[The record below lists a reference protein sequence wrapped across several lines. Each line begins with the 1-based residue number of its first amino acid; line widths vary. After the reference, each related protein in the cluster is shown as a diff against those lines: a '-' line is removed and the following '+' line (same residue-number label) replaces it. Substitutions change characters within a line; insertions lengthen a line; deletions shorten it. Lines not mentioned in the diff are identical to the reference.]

1 MKKTIKPR
9 KTPQQARSRQ
19 TREDILEATAHLL
32 NRNPFGEVSTNHI
45 AKKTGI
51 SIGTLYKYYPNKD
64 AILADLSL
72 EFMHQDAELFGRIFD
87 GSPRSRQEK
96 GALVD
101 NLVEALMTVHRD
113 DAQVRGV
120 VYQNLER
127 LKLLGPA
134 QSATRKIQAKGAAAV
149 PELDPMLTWVAISAI
164 NAAVHSMS
172 QLPREIQQWNFV
184 RVLVR
189 NILDNLLN
197 PHGSEGRRKRMKQGF
212 DASPANS
219 STVASR
225 LVARNAPKMG
235 GSGT

>member
-9 KTPQQARSRQ
+9 RTPQQARSRQ
-19 TREDILEATAHLL
+19 TREDILQATAHLL
-32 NRNPFGEVSTNHI
+32 NRRPFGEVSTNHI

-72 EFMHQDAELFGRIFD
+72 EFMQQDAELFGRIFEGAS
-87 GSPRSRQEK
+87 GSRKRT

-101 NLVEALMTVHRD
+101 DLTEALLTVHRD

-127 LKLLGPA
+127 LQLLGPA
-134 QSATRKIQAKGAAAV
+134 QSATRKIHAKGTAAF
-149 PELDPMLTWVAISAI
+149 PEIDPIRTWLAISAV
-164 NAAVHSMS
+164 NAAVHSTS
-172 QLPREIQQWNFV
+172 QLPREIQPWGFV

-189 NILDNLLN
+189 SILDNLLN
-197 PHGSEGRRKRMKQGF
+197 PDGS
-212 DASPANS
+212 DVS
-219 STVASR
+219 
-225 LVARNAPKMG
+225 
-235 GSGT
+235 

>member
-19 TREDILEATAHLL
+19 TREDILQATAHLL

-72 EFMHQDAELFGRIFD
+72 KFMREDADLFGQIFED
-87 GSPRSRQEK
+87 SAPKRLKRN
-96 GALVD
+96 ALV
-101 NLVEALMTVHRD
+101 NELVEALMTIHRE
-113 DAQVRGV
+113 DARVRGV

-127 LKLLGPA
+127 LNLLGSA
-134 QSATRKIQAKGAAAV
+134 QSATRKIQAKGASAV
-149 PELDPMLTWVAISAI
+149 PELDPILTWIAISTV

-172 QLPREIQQWNFV
+172 QLPMELQRWDFV
-184 RVLVR
+184 RFLVKD
-189 NILDNLLN
+189 ILNHLLN
-197 PHGSEGRRKRMKQGF
+197 SQ
-212 DASPANS
+212 
-219 STVASR
+219 STF
-225 LVARNAPKMG
+225 
-235 GSGT
+235 

>member
-1 MKKTIKPR
+1 MKKTIEPR

-19 TREDILEATAHLL
+19 TRADILEATTHLL
-32 NRNPFGEVSTNHI
+32 NWKPFGEVSTNHI

-72 EFMHQDAELFGRIFD
+72 VFMQQDAELFGRIFED
-87 GSPRSRQEK
+87 SPRRRQK
-96 GALVD
+96 KDALVD
-101 NLVEALMTVHRD
+101 DLVEALLTVHRD

-127 LKLLGPA
+127 LKLLGLA
-134 QSATRKIQAKGAAAV
+134 QSATRKIQAKGTASV
-149 PELDPMLTWVAISAI
+149 SELDPILTWVAISAI

-172 QLPREIQQWNFV
+172 QVPGELQQWDFV
-184 RVLVR
+184 RVLVW

-197 PHGSEGRRKRMKQGF
+197 PNGSKARPKRVKQ
-212 DASPANS
+212 
-219 STVASR
+219 
-225 LVARNAPKMG
+225 
-235 GSGT
+235 

>member
-1 MKKTIKPR
+1 MKKTIRPR

-32 NRNPFGEVSTNHI
+32 NRKPFGEVSTNHI

-72 EFMHQDAELFGRIFD
+72 VFMQQDAELFGRIFE
-87 GSPRSRQEK
+87 GSSRNRQKK

-101 NLVEALMTVHRD
+101 DLVEALMTVHRN

-127 LKLLGPA
+127 LKLLGLA
-134 QSATRKIQAKGAAAV
+134 QSATRKIQAKGTASV
-149 PELDPMLTWVAISAI
+149 PELDPILTWVAISAI
-164 NAAVHSMS
+164 NAAVHSTS
-172 QLPREIQQWNFV
+172 QLPKELQQWDFV

-197 PHGSEGRRKRMKQGF
+197 PHGSEGRPKRVKQ
-212 DASPANS
+212 
-219 STVASR
+219 
-225 LVARNAPKMG
+225 
-235 GSGT
+235 

>member
-1 MKKTIKPR
+1 MRKTLKPR

-32 NRNPFGEVSTNHI
+32 NLKPFGEVSTNHI

-72 EFMHQDAELFGRIFD
+72 KFMQQDAELFGRIFEN
-87 GSPRSRQEK
+87 SPHKRSK
-96 GALVD
+96 KSALVD
-101 NLVEALMTVHRD
+101 ELVDALMMIHRE

-127 LKLLGPA
+127 LNLLGPA
-134 QSATRKIQAKGAAAV
+134 QKATRNIQAKGTASV
-149 PELDPMLTWVAISAI
+149 PELDPVLTWIAISAT

-172 QLPREIQQWNFV
+172 QLSIDQQQWSFV

-189 NILDNLLN
+189 NILEQLFR
-197 PHGSEGRRKRMKQGF
+197 E
-212 DASPANS
+212 S
-219 STVASR
+219 S
-225 LVARNAPKMG
+225 
-235 GSGT
+235 